1 MSQRTPANQ
10 SSSEQAKGPVSTGPF
25 VRSGATSRSGRF
37 VEQVLLPGRRDR
49 RRGELDEDVRA
60 GDPRL
65 DPRVHVDLVG
75 EPVALAAV
83 ARRAGGDDVLPPRV
97 AALRARDHVVD
108 GEARAGAAV
117 LALPAV
123 ACEDGAAGDLAL
135 VRVARDAD
143 VGDEADH

>member
-1 MSQRTPANQ
+1 MVPPSWAAGKLR
-10 SSSEQAKGPVSTGPF
+10 
-25 VRSGATSRSGRF
+25 

-60 GDPRL
+60 RRARL
-65 DPRVHVDLVG
+65 LARVHVDLVR

-83 ARRAGGDDVLPPRV
+83 ARRAGGDDVVPARA

-108 GEARAGAAV
+108 GEARAGTAV

-123 ACEDGAAGDLAL
+123 AREHGAPGDLAL
-135 VRVARDAD
+135 VRVARDPH
-143 VGDEADH
+143 VGDV